1 MAAKK
6 KLSQRRSPAPAQAG
20 HEGAGIMRNTQQLR
34 AIFAAFASEDRPL
47 SPGEA
52 HALAT
57 LEVPGMGL
65 ATVYRLIKKLQAENQ
80 LVAVG
85 LPSQPPR
92 YEVAGKPHHHHF
104 LCVRCDRTFELKAC
118 RANFDGLV
126 PQGFAVHTHEVFLQG
141 TCADCAV
148 PKMPQMSAC

>member
-1 MAAKK
+1 MAAKS
-6 KLSQRRSPAPAQAG
+6 KLSMHPRLALAHANSKGTA
-20 HEGAGIMRNTQQLR
+20 IMRNTQQLR
-34 AIFAAFASEDRPL
+34 AVFAAFARENRPL

-57 LEVPGMGL
+57 MEVPGMGL

-80 LVAVG
+80 LVAIG

-104 LCVRCDRTFELKAC
+104 LCVRCDRTFELEAC
-118 RANFDGLV
+118 RSNFDGLV
-126 PQGFAVHTHEVFLQG
+126 PQGFAVQTHDVFLQG
-141 TCADCAV
+141 TCADCV
-148 PKMPQMSAC
+148 QPKRPQMSA

>member
-6 KLSQRRSPAPAQAG
+6 KASMRRSSGPAQSSS
-20 HEGAGIMRNTQQLR
+20 EGAGVMRNTQQLR
-34 AIFAAFASEDRPL
+34 AIFAAFANEDRPL

-52 HALAT
+52 HALAAM
-57 LEVPGMGL
+57 EVPGMGL
-65 ATVYRLIKKLQAENQ
+65 ATVYRLIKKLQAQHQ

-104 LCVRCDRTFELKAC
+104 LCVCCNRTFEIKAC
-118 RANFDGLV
+118 RTNFDGLV
-126 PQGFAVHTHEVFLQG
+126 PQGFVVHTHEVFLQG
-141 TCADCAV
+141 ICADCAAST
-148 PKMPQMSAC
+148 ML

>member
-1 MAAKK
+1 MADKK
-6 KLSQRRSPAPAQAG
+6 KSSARQAAAATT
-20 HEGAGIMRNTQQLR
+20 EVGAGSSILRNTQQLR

-47 SPGEA
+47 SPAEA
-52 HALAT
+52 HALAAV
-57 LEVPGMGL
+57 EVPGMGL

-118 RANFDGLV
+118 RTNFDGLV

-141 TCADCAV
+141 TCAACAV
-148 PKMPQMSAC
+148 SKINED

>member
-1 MAAKK
+1 MSDKKRSAVRRPASLAA
-6 KLSQRRSPAPAQAG
+6 AG
-20 HEGAGIMRNTQQLR
+20 SEGVGILRNTQQLR

-57 LEVPGMGL
+57 VDVPGMGL

-126 PQGFAVHTHEVFLQG
+126 PKGFKVHNHEVFLQG
-141 TCADCAV
+141 TCTDCAL
-148 PKMPQMSAC
+148 PKTSHIPAC